1 MADAPKINLLGLTRS
16 GMEAYFA
23 GLGAKPFHGRNV
35 LKWIHKHGVTDFDAM
50 TDVPQKLRDLLRVE
64 AEIRVP
70 EIVLSQPA
78 GDGTT
83 KWVLELEDGQHIETV
98 YIPEDNRS
106 TICVSSQVGC
116 ALNCTFCATGAQGFN
131 RNLTSSEI
139 IGQVW
144 QAARALGH
152 ERNGERRI
160 TNVVLMGMG
169 EPLANFYEVVPALS
183 LLRADLG
190 FGMAAKR
197 VTLSTAGLVPGI
209 DRLRETIDV
218 ALAVSLHAPEDGLR
232 ESLVPLNR
240 KYPISE
246 LMRSCRDYVSDKH
259 KRSVTFEYTLIDGVN
274 DHPEHA
280 RKLVKLLRRLPSKLN
295 LIPFNPFPGTR
306 YRCSPDER
314 IREFQSI
321 VMAGGLI
328 ATVRKTRG
336 DDIDAA
342 CGQLVGKV
350 LDRTRRSERIRKWCE
365 EFMEEVRCPDCDGAR
380 LGPVA
385 RSVLVHGIDLGH
397 LSALPLDALD
407 TTLATWTFSGVEQ
420 RIAQPLLLE
429 LFPSVSGDPIGSD
442 ELAELYLAE

>member
-1 MADAPKINLLGLTRS
+1 MSVTATRINLLDLDEEGLRAFF
-16 GMEAYFA
+16 EAI
-23 GLGAKPFHGRNV
+23 GERPFRAQQI
-35 LKWIHKHGVTDFDAM
+35 LKWIYHQGVTDFGQM
-50 TDVPQKLRDLLRVE
+50 TNLGLDLRHRLSELATIQPPR
-64 AEIRVP
+64 
-70 EIVLSQPA
+70 VLSEQQSV
-78 GDGTT
+78 DGTT
-83 KWVLELEDGQHIETV
+83 KWLMGFGGGNAVETV
-98 YIPEDNRS
+98 FIPEPNRG
-106 TICVSSQVGC
+106 TLCISSQVGC
-116 ALNCTFCATGAQGFN
+116 ALNCTFCSTGAQGFS
-131 RNLTSSEI
+131 RNLTTGEI

-152 ERNGERRI
+152 ERNGLRQI
-160 TNVVLMGMG
+160 PNVVLMGMG
-169 EPLANFYEVVPALS
+169 EPLLNFEAVVPALA
-183 LLRADLG
+183 LMRHDLG
-190 FGMAAKR
+190 FGLAAKR

-218 ALAVSLHAPEDGLR
+218 ALAVSLHAPEDALR
-232 ESLVPLNR
+232 ETLVPLNR

-274 DHPEHA
+274 DHPDHA

-350 LDRTRRSERIRKWCE
+350 IDRTRRSQRIREQWQ
-365 EFMEEVRCPDCDGAR
+365 GA
-380 LGPVA
+380 
-385 RSVLVHGIDLGH
+385 
-397 LSALPLDALD
+397 
-407 TTLATWTFSGVEQ
+407 
-420 RIAQPLLLE
+420 
-429 LFPSVSGDPIGSD
+429 
-442 ELAELYLAE
+442 